1 MKYRSQK
8 KKQQK
13 STTKRKSRRRTYRGG
28 AVEVK
33 PFEMLGYPHGASS
46 ASQAAL
52 LNAQNKDAAQF
63 KMNKIGGKG
72 EDTDATKTTDEP
84 VDVLEVPQFPALGG
98 VKTAYNSTDASITG
112 NLTSVIGDVNA
123 TNDHF
128 ARVGGSRSKHKHK
141 QSRHKHSRSKHKHKQ
156 SKQSKQSKHKQSKQ
170 SKQSKHKHSKYCKCS
185 QRR

>member
-8 KKQQK
+8 KTQQK
-13 STTKRKSRRRTYRGG
+13 STTKRKSHRRTYRGG

-128 ARVGGSRSKHKHK
+128 ARVGGSRSR
-141 QSRHKHSRSKHKHKQ
+141 SRSKSKHKHKH
-156 SKQSKQSKHKQSKQ
+156 SRSKQSKHKQSKHKQ
-170 SKQSKHKHSKYCKCS
+170 SKYKHKHSKYCKCS
-185 QRR
+185 QRRS

>member
-1 MKYRSQK
+1 
-8 KKQQK
+8 
-13 STTKRKSRRRTYRGG
+13 
-28 AVEVK
+28 
-33 PFEMLGYPHGASS
+33 MLGYPHGASS

-72 EDTDATKTTDEP
+72 EDTDATKTTDET
-84 VDVLEVPQFPALGG
+84 VDVLEVPQFPELGG

-128 ARVGGSRSKHKHK
+128 ARLGGSRSKHK
-141 QSRHKHSRSKHKHKQ
+141 QSKHKHKQ
-156 SKQSKQSKHKQSKQ
+156 SKHKQSKHKQSKHKQ
-170 SKQSKHKHSKYCKCS
+170 SKHKQSKHKHKHSKYCKCS
-185 QRR
+185 QRRS

>member
-1 MKYRSQK
+1 
-8 KKQQK
+8 
-13 STTKRKSRRRTYRGG
+13 
-28 AVEVK
+28 
-33 PFEMLGYPHGASS
+33 MLGYPQGASS

-128 ARVGGSRSKHKHK
+128 ARLGGSRSRYKHK
-141 QSRHKHSRSKHKHKQ
+141 QSRHKHKQSRQSKHKHKQ
-156 SKQSKQSKHKQSKQ
+156 SKQSKHKQSRQSKHKHKHKQ
-170 SKQSKHKHSKYCKCS
+170 SRQSKHKHSKYCKCS
-185 QRR
+185 QRRW

>member
-13 STTKRKSRRRTYRGG
+13 SKTKRKSHRRTYRGG

-128 ARVGGSRSKHKHK
+128 ARLGGSRSKHK
-141 QSRHKHSRSKHKHKQ
+141 
-156 SKQSKQSKHKQSKQ
+156 QSKHKQSR
-170 SKQSKHKHSKYCKCS
+170 QSKHKHSKYCKCS